1 MKRRPPRS
9 TPTATLVPYTTL
21 FRSHRIRQLAPR
33 PPVHKPVFIAGNG
46 RQPPSNLPQHR
57 RSFVGRV
64 TDGTSPDPAQLL
76 RSAGEGRLRSAQ
88 IEIGRALGRERG
100 CQYVMMMEVAVEWK
114 KKEKGKK
121 MEE

>member
-46 RQPPSNLPQHR
+46 RQPPRNLPQHR

-64 TDGTSPDPAQLL
+64 TDGTSPDTAQLR

-88 IEIGRALGRERG
+88 KVRQSRISRSEEHTSELQSLMRIS
-100 CQYVMMMEVAVEWK
+100 YAVFCLK
-114 KKEKGKK
+114 TQKT
-121 MEE
+121 